1 MNIAQTIDH
10 TLLKATATEEQIK
23 QLCKE
28 AIEYNFK
35 TVCVPT
41 CYVALASHMLEG
53 TGIGVTTV
61 VGFPLGNETPA
72 TKAFQA
78 KEAIL
83 NGATDIDTVINVGA
97 LKDGKY
103 DYVQFDIEEVVKASK
118 EADKNTIVKVIIETC
133 YLSKEEIGKATEIV
147 VLAGADFVKTST
159 GFGTGGATLEDV
171 KLMKKVAGDK
181 VEVKASGGISDA
193 KTAAA
198 MIEAGATRLG
208 VSKSI
213 AIVTGENATTD
224 GSY

>member
-28 AIEYNFK
+28 AIEYDFK

-41 CYVALASHMLEG
+41 CYVELANQMLQE
-53 TGIGVTTV
+53 TEIGITTV
-61 VGFPLGNETPA
+61 VGFPLGNETPKA
-72 TKAFQA
+72 KAFQA

-83 NGATDIDTVINVGA
+83 SGATDIDTVINVGA

-118 EADKNTIVKVIIETC
+118 ETNPNTIVKVIIETC
-133 YLSKEEIGKATEIV
+133 YLTKEEIEKATELVIA
-147 VLAGADFVKTST
+147 AGADFVKTST

-181 VEVKASGGISDA
+181 IEVKASGGISDA

-213 AIVTGENATTD
+213 AIVTGEKVVAD

>member
-23 QLCKE
+23 QLCEE
-28 AIEYNFK
+28 AIRYGFK

-41 CYVALASHMLEG
+41 CYVTLANQMLKE
-53 TGIGVTTV
+53 TSVGITTV

-72 TKAFQA
+72 AKAFQS

-97 LKDGKY
+97 LKEGKY
-103 DYVQFDIEEVVKASK
+103 DYVKADIEAVVKAAK
-118 EADKNTIVKVIIETC
+118 ETNKETIVKVIIETC
-133 YLSKEEIGKATEIV
+133 YLSKEEIEKATELV
-147 VLAGADFVKTST
+147 VAAGADFVKTST

-171 KLMKKVAGDK
+171 KLMKKVAGDQI
-181 VEVKASGGISDA
+181 EVKASGGISDA
-193 KTAAA
+193 ETAAA

-213 AIVTGENATTD
+213 AIVTGEKVVTD